1 MKENK
6 YLVNTLL
13 LFAASICSL
22 FLVFANFYNNIYKCI
37 NMKMLAV
44 SGWCGVQM
52 ITIAKC

>member
-52 ITIAKC
+52 IPIAKC